1 LGYGGGQL
9 ISFAS
14 TLALARLLDPA
25 DFGVVALATIL
36 LAILQALQE
45 SGMGSALVFGHY
57 DLRIAANTAFVY
69 SSIAGVLLAVAILL
83 LAPVY
88 ANVSNVPGAAGIL
101 AALSPVLVMRGLM
114 VVPGA
119 LLERDL
125 NFRARTKS
133 DLSLNCVQAVVA
145 VSCAVAGLGAWS
157 LVAGQLS
164 GSLTQLV
171 ILWSLVAWRPSPR
184 QASRQQL
191 RPMLR
196 YGRYVAAANLTN
208 FLNGTVDKLLIGRL
222 IGAAALGVYAAA
234 WRLADIPVV
243 VIGFVV
249 GRVMFAVYSQIRS
262 DLVAVRRE
270 YLANVQRTVLLALPL
285 SVGMAIAAKP
295 IVLALLGDQW
305 AGAITP
311 LRILAVFGFVRLMT
325 APSGDLLRGT
335 GRSALGFTGTLLFL
349 VLALTWLAVLVPPY
363 GITGAAL
370 AMVIT
375 IVMTDSVM
383 MAFVFRTIHLRPFD
397 FARALVR
404 PLLASVPLAL
414 TLTALVAATDDV
426 SPFLALLVLTAAGI
440 LAFGAGLA
448 LFARPL
454 VIPIW
459 GALRRA

>member
-1 LGYGGGQL
+1 
-9 ISFAS
+9 
-14 TLALARLLDPA
+14 
-25 DFGVVALATIL
+25 
-36 LAILQALQE
+36 
-45 SGMGSALVFGHY
+45 
-57 DLRIAANTAFVY
+57 
-69 SSIAGVLLAVAILL
+69 
-83 LAPVY
+83 
-88 ANVSNVPGAAGIL
+88 
-101 AALSPVLVMRGLM
+101 
-114 VVPGA
+114 
-119 LLERDL
+119 
-125 NFRARTKS
+125 
-133 DLSLNCVQAVVA
+133 
-145 VSCAVAGLGAWS
+145 
-157 LVAGQLS
+157 
-164 GSLTQLV
+164 
-171 ILWSLVAWRPSPR
+171 
-184 QASRQQL
+184 
-191 RPMLR
+191 
-196 YGRYVAAANLTN
+196 
-208 FLNGTVDKLLIGRL
+208 
-222 IGAAALGVYAAA
+222 
-234 WRLADIPVV
+234 
-243 VIGFVV
+243 
-249 GRVMFAVYSQIRS
+249 
-262 DLVAVRRE
+262 
-270 YLANVQRTVLLALPL
+270 
-285 SVGMAIAAKP
+285 MAIAAKP

-414 TLTALVAATDDV
+414 TLTALIAATDDV